1 MGKDGGP
8 VVVDRIVLRVPF
20 WPFAVVTVSLPAFS
34 LAICFVTA
42 YIFRFDDVN
51 ETMCEVST
59 TLFLFH
65 CRILLL
71 FPDILRSIH
80 PTLNPKLIPLPKTVR
95 LRVRGRGR
103 MR

>member
-59 TLFLFH
+59 TLLLFH

-71 FPDILRSIH
+71 FPNILRRIH
-80 PTLNPKLIPLPKTVR
+80 PTPIRKLIPLPKSAWNWKNEMN
-95 LRVRGRGR
+95 L
-103 MR
+103 